1 MSTYTMNM
9 SEEIFRPDARQFNPE
24 RWMKP
29 DSKQLAEQI
38 YTFSKG
44 SRMYIG
50 IKSVLS
56 PWTRSTCRACT
67 NTFGSLANVGLVILI
82 ARLLYNLNV
91 FPACSFKG
99 LVEREHFTVSY
110 APHGVQFDFEAK

>member
-9 SEEIFRPDARQFNPE
+9 SEEIFGPDARQFNPE

-44 SRMYIG
+44 SRMCIG
-50 IKSVLS
+50 IK
-56 PWTRSTCRACT
+56 
-67 NTFGSLANVGLVILI
+67 
-82 ARLLYNLNV
+82 
-91 FPACSFKG
+91 
-99 LVEREHFTVSY
+99 
-110 APHGVQFDFEAK
+110 